1 MDSFAFFVDGIV
13 GYVGIAAIKA
23 DYPWESIPPHSTF
36 VDIGSGQGSVALHI
50 LRHVYDKVPT
60 LKAVCQDYAGPL
72 EVGKKYWAEQLPE
85 ALKDRRVE
93 FEVHDFFNEN
103 PRKEPN
109 TIYWMRFVMREQP
122 ILHHLLSYC

>member
-1 MDSFAFFVDGIV
+1 M
-13 GYVGIAAIKA
+13 
-23 DYPWESIPPHSTF
+23 
-36 VDIGSGQGSVALHI
+36 ALHI

-85 ALKDRRVE
+85 ALKDGRVE

-109 TIYWMRFVMREQP
+109 TMYWMRFIMREQP
-122 ILHHLLSYC
+122 ILQHLYHITDVSDLCRRLARQVREPTITL